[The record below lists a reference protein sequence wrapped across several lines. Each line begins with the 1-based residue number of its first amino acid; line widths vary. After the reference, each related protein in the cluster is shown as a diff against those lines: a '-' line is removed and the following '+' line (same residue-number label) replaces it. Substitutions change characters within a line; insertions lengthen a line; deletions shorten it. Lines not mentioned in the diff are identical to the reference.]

1 MNIGKGIS
9 QPVPSQTLGVEMK
22 VLFVSDNF
30 PPEQNAVAT
39 RVYER
44 ASYWARWG
52 HQVTV
57 LTSFPNFP
65 EGKLFTG
72 YRNRWHEVC
81 EIDGIRVVR
90 VKTFIAP
97 NAGVILRVLDFLS
110 FMVTSF
116 IAGLFEDRPDVLAV
130 TSPQFFAAVGACILA
145 KVRRLPFVVEVADLW
160 PESIAVVGAMKHGL
174 ALKAVEKLELFLYR
188 SADMVIALVQGIKEN
203 LVRRGVPA
211 HKVQVVRNGVDLE
224 RCAPRMRDTALA
236 AHWGIRGQE
245 FIVGYIGTHGMSHGL
260 MNVLEAASQTTDPTI
275 HYLFVGAGSE
285 RDRLVTE
292 AKRRGLIN
300 VTFISAQPKEIIPA
314 AWSLCDIALVHLR
327 NKPLFEAALPAK
339 MFESMGMGV
348 PILLATT

>member
-1 MNIGKGIS
+1 
-9 QPVPSQTLGVEMK
+9 MK

-72 YRNRWHEVC
+72 YRNRWHEVG

-97 NAGVILRVLDFLS
+97 NAGVILRILDFIS

-145 KVRRLPFVVEVADLW
+145 KVRRLPF
-160 PESIAVVGAMKHGL
+160 
-174 ALKAVEKLELFLYR
+174 
-188 SADMVIALVQGIKEN
+188 
-203 LVRRGVPA
+203 RRG
-211 HKVQVVRNGVDLE
+211 
-224 RCAPRMRDTALA
+224 
-236 AHWGIRGQE
+236 
-245 FIVGYIGTHGMSHGL
+245 
-260 MNVLEAASQTTDPTI
+260 
-275 HYLFVGAGSE
+275 GS
-285 RDRLVTE
+285 
-292 AKRRGLIN
+292 
-300 VTFISAQPKEIIPA
+300 
-314 AWSLCDIALVHLR
+314 
-327 NKPLFEAALPAK
+327 
-339 MFESMGMGV
+339 
-348 PILLATT
+348 